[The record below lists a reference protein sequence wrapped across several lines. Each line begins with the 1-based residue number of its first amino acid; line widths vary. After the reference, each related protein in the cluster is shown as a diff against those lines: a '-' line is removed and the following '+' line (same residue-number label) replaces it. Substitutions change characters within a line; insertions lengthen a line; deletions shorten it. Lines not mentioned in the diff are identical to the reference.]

1 MSTTRTPRAAEFQAL
16 SLISAAH
23 LVSHYHYLVLVPLF
37 PILKQTLG
45 VGYVELG
52 LVITVYNITSGV
64 AQTPM
69 GYVVDR
75 FGARRT
81 LIAGLLLGGLVYISI
96 GLFPNYTW
104 MLVAAVLFGIAN
116 SVYHPADYSILGS
129 VIDPPRLG
137 RAFSIHTFA
146 GYLGSALAP
155 MTMLLMTHLWGM
167 QAAIIAAGLLGVA
180 VAVPLMFAGWLD
192 KAQAAHSAAGGYAH
206 VNLRGLLTPAVLSLV
221 GFFTL
226 LSLSSGALTNY
237 SAVALVSM
245 YGVTLSVANAA
256 LTAFLFATAIG
267 VLAGGFI
274 ADATTRHG
282 DVAAGGFGAAA
293 VLTLAVGS
301 VDLGPVF
308 LVGAMG
314 TAGFLS
320 GMISPSRD
328 MLVRAASPPGAFGRV
343 FGIVTTGFNI
353 GGTIGP
359 MIGGWI
365 MDHNLPR
372 WVFYSSVLF
381 MALTATMGLA
391 SDWRARRREGRMVQ
405 GVAVKVQDNRGYGR
419 TERVPEP
426 RISTVR
432 ETGFRG
438 FP

>member
-1 MSTTRTPRAAEFQAL
+1 MQRTEYKAL
-16 SLISAAH
+16 SLICAAH
-23 LVSHYHYLVLVPLF
+23 WVSHFHYLVLVPLF
-37 PILKQTLG
+37 PMLKQALG
-45 VGYVELG
+45 IGYVELG
-52 LVITVYNITSGV
+52 LAITVFNITSGLV
-64 AQTPM
+64 QTPM
-69 GYVVDR
+69 GYICDR

-81 LIAGLLLGGLVYISI
+81 LTGGLLLGGFTYVSI
-96 GLFPNYTW
+96 GLFPVYPW
-104 MLVAAVLFGIAN
+104 LLVSAVLLGIAN

-137 RAFSIHTFA
+137 RAFSFHTFT
-146 GYLGSALAP
+146 GFLGSAVAP
-155 MTMLLMTHLWGM
+155 MAMILMAQHFGM
-167 QAAIIAAGLLGVA
+167 APAIAAAGAMGIV

-192 KAQAAHSAAGGYAH
+192 GAQTERKQADDHAH
-206 VNLRGLLTPAVLSLV
+206 VPLRGLLTPAVLSLV
-221 GFFTL
+221 GFFVL

-245 YGVTLSVANAA
+245 YGVSFSAANAA
-256 LTAFLFATAIG
+256 LTAFLFAMAVG

-274 ADATTRHG
+274 ADATKRHG
-282 DVAAGGFGAAA
+282 DVAAGGFGGAA
-293 VLTLAVGS
+293 VCILAVGT
-301 VDLGPVF
+301 VDLGPV
-308 LVGAMG
+308 LMVLAMG

-381 MALTATMGLA
+381 MTMTAAMGLA
-391 SDWRARRREGRMVQ
+391 SEWKARRTQRM
-405 GVAVKVQDNRGYGR
+405 GLA
-419 TERVPEP
+419 
-426 RISTVR
+426 
-432 ETGFRG
+432 
-438 FP
+438 

>member
-1 MSTTRTPRAAEFQAL
+1 MSSPQTPRAAEYKAL
-16 SLISAAH
+16 GLISSAH
-23 LVSHYHYLVLVPLF
+23 LVSHFHYLVLVPLL
-37 PILKQTLG
+37 PILKEKLG
-45 VGYVELG
+45 IGYVDLA

-64 AQTPM
+64 AQTPI

-81 LIAGLLLGGLVYISI
+81 LIAGLLLGGFAYVSI
-96 GLFPNYTW
+96 GLFPVYSW

-116 SVYHPADYSILGS
+116 AVYHPADYSILGS
-129 VIDPPRLG
+129 VIEPPRLG

-167 QAAIIAAGLLGVA
+167 QAAIIAAGCLGFV

-192 KAQAAHSAAGGYAH
+192 RAQAAMTPVEGH
-206 VNLRGLLTPAVLSLV
+206 VRIGLRGLLTPAVLSLV
-221 GFFTL
+221 GFFVL

-245 YGVTLSVANAA
+245 YGISFSAANAA

-274 ADATTRHG
+274 ADATKRHG
-282 DVAAGGFGAAA
+282 DVAAGGFGASA
-293 VLTLAVGS
+293 VLILAIGT
-301 VDLGPVF
+301 VDLGPV
-308 LVGAMG
+308 LMIAAMG
-314 TAGFLS
+314 MAGFLS

-381 MALTATMGLA
+381 MALTAAMGLA
-391 SDWRARRREGRMVQ
+391 SEWRARRVGRMVQ
-405 GVAVKVQDNRGYGR
+405 A
-419 TERVPEP
+419 
-426 RISTVR
+426 
-432 ETGFRG
+432 
-438 FP
+438 